1 MNIQK
6 FLATSMVY
14 LSLTASGTAL
24 AEPDKAGRAAGGP
37 AGSAAVHPG
46 NSKALPPGLQKKVA
60 SGKPLPPGW
69 QARLA
74 RGEVLPED
82 VRDAGRRVDREEERK
97 RGIEEGPE
105 GTVTIDIDDR
115 TVRIIEATRE
125 IVDIF

>member
-14 LSLTASGTAL
+14 LSLTASGAAL
-24 AEPDKAGRAAGGP
+24 AESDKARAASGP
-37 AGSAAVHPG
+37 ASNAAVHPG
-46 NSKALPPGLQKKVA
+46 NGKVVPPGLQKKVA
-60 SGKPLPPGW
+60 SGRPLPPGW

-74 RGEVLPED
+74 RGEVLPEE
-82 VRDAGRRVDREEERK
+82 VREAGRRLDREEERE
-97 RGIEEGPE
+97 RGIEAGPE

-125 IVDIF
+125 IVDLF